1 MNKTVLKQPV
11 ALLFALFSF
20 FLTGLFGVYWTQSN
34 TQSLINNQ
42 QSILSDLSRAQAS
55 ELERRLSAAFTSAQ
69 ILAYEVEF
77 NNGTTEWFEDYADKL
92 IQSIGGIE
100 NLQLAPEGIIS
111 QIYPLGGNEAAIGL
125 DIVSTPRFTTE
136 AMAAIKSRSIFMIGP
151 VPLVQ
156 GGVAVISRSPVLL
169 NRDTQRELFWGFAS
183 AVVFLDDLLKTTQLI
198 ELEKQ
203 GYQYRLTRIETGSN
217 LPIELFASEAPLTEI
232 KASTDLVLPVGN
244 WTLSVSLNLTEQLE
258 DRTYSGY
265 ILTLIVASLLSSA
278 LYFLL
283 MQPIKL
289 AALVKEKTK
298 ELQKMAYNDP
308 LTGLAN
314 RRFLQDNLPAILME
328 NKDQQRLSAF
338 IYFDLDNFKRIND
351 TIGHDV
357 GDQILTIVADRLNTL
372 RGPSDLVM
380 RLGGDEFGIFLN
392 HVKDK
397 AQVCEQAS
405 TILSRIRHPVK
416 IELRE
421 YSLSTSLGIA
431 MIPENG
437 FDLVTVMQNADMAL
451 YQAKSQGK
459 NQYAF
464 YTEFMKT
471 QNDNLIKAEEELS
484 NALENGEFEVYFQPQ
499 FDLSSNQVFG
509 AEALVRWNHPER
521 GVIFPND
528 FIPLAEN
535 TGKIVDLGYWVLEN
549 SIAYLAQ
556 RQRDNRPA
564 IQLHINLASE
574 QLSDPHFVKLV
585 QALLE
590 QYQVPA
596 HQLGFEVTETSI
608 LKDINLARGLLQ
620 AFKDMGICIAI
631 DDFGTGY
638 SSLAQLKNLPVS
650 LLKIDRSFIMDLEHD
665 QDDRKIVEAIIAMAH
680 KLNIQ
685 VLAEGIETREQWKM
699 LEAFQCDFGQGYYVS
714 KAITVEEFNQGKPIV
729 HLN

>member
-92 IQSIGGIE
+92 IKSIGGIE

-111 QIYPLGGNEAAIGL
+111 QIYPLEGNEAAIGL

-169 NRDTQRELFWGFAS
+169 YRDTQRELFWGFAS
-183 AVVFLDDLLKTTQLI
+183 AVVFLDNLLKTTQLI

-357 GDQILTIVADRLNTL
+357 GDQILTIVADRLNKL

-392 HVKDK
+392 HVRDK

-405 TILSRIRHPVK
+405 AILSSIRHPVK
-416 IELRE
+416 IESWE

-471 QNDNLIKAEEELS
+471 HNDNLIKAEEELS
-484 NALENGEFEVYFQPQ
+484 KALENGEFEVYFQPQ

-509 AEALVRWNHPER
+509 A
-521 GVIFPND
+521 
-528 FIPLAEN
+528 
-535 TGKIVDLGYWVLEN
+535 
-549 SIAYLAQ
+549 
-556 RQRDNRPA
+556 
-564 IQLHINLASE
+564 
-574 QLSDPHFVKLV
+574 
-585 QALLE
+585 
-590 QYQVPA
+590 
-596 HQLGFEVTETSI
+596 
-608 LKDINLARGLLQ
+608 
-620 AFKDMGICIAI
+620 
-631 DDFGTGY
+631 
-638 SSLAQLKNLPVS
+638 
-650 LLKIDRSFIMDLEHD
+650 
-665 QDDRKIVEAIIAMAH
+665 
-680 KLNIQ
+680 
-685 VLAEGIETREQWKM
+685 
-699 LEAFQCDFGQGYYVS
+699 
-714 KAITVEEFNQGKPIV
+714 
-729 HLN
+729 